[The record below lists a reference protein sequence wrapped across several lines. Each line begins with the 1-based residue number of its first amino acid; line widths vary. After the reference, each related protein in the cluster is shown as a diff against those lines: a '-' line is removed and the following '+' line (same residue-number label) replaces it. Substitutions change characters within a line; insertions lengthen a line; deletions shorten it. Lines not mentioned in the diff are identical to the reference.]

1 MIRVMTMKKRWRT
14 DACLVLCGVLI
25 WFLADAGR
33 IRAAAGEALA
43 LCANSV
49 IPALFPFM
57 AVSALLI
64 SMGFGEWISPPFRG
78 MDDAV

>member
-1 MIRVMTMKKRWRT
+1 MRQGAIYCLSTHDCGEGRIEVIRVMTMKKRWRT

-43 LCANSV
+43 LCAAGLQYV
-49 IPALFPFM
+49 A
-57 AVSALLI
+57 
-64 SMGFGEWISPPFRG
+64 
-78 MDDAV
+78 